1 MNIITVDL
9 DLFKLVLDQELR
21 KLTGKTLK
29 RFELSDDKEVIKKQ
43 IKEIQYEWGRDLLDA
58 LKIGKI
64 IFINA
69 SEQKSKG
76 EKNG

>member
-1 MNIITVDL
+1 MNIINVDL